1 MNVLLGSAFNA
12 VGFAVGIALYW
23 YEAKRRN
30 LATNGMTQILVI
42 GAIAGV
48 LLARLIERLV
58 EGSNLLGV
66 FDLLGGGR
74 TIIGGVIGGWVAVE
88 IAKRRMGIRASTG
101 PMWAVALPAGEFF
114 GRIGCWFNGCCYGK
128 VCSLP
133 WGVEQ
138 HGAMRHPT
146 QFYLAASALAIFVIV
161 WFTRDR
167 TRPFPLYVILWS
179 SSRFVIEFFREPVG
193 PAKTLSTAQI
203 ACIGLFAFG
212 CYLFAKSRKEKVD

>member
-74 TIIGGVIGGWVAVE
+74 TIIGGVNRVKIG
-88 IAKRRMGIRASTG
+88 
-101 PMWAVALPAGEFF
+101 
-114 GRIGCWFNGCCYGK
+114 Y
-128 VCSLP
+128 
-133 WGVEQ
+133 
-138 HGAMRHPT
+138 
-146 QFYLAASALAIFVIV
+146 
-161 WFTRDR
+161 D
-167 TRPFPLYVILWS
+167 
-179 SSRFVIEFFREPVG
+179 
-193 PAKTLSTAQI
+193 
-203 ACIGLFAFG
+203 
-212 CYLFAKSRKEKVD
+212 